1 MGSKLRLGPG
11 RTGVRALGV
20 ALAIAATTTFTPLSA
35 MAQDPAENGVPPDS
49 PGDAET
55 PRVTNGMRFGSWV
68 VACEAIAV
76 NETTCVLRQRLVR
89 SADNTFLAELV
100 AFWDRDMKQAF
111 LAGRV
116 PIGAYFPS
124 GFVMRTGE
132 AETRYEFAWQ
142 SCSQD
147 ACEALLQPES
157 ETLATIDG
165 AGEAILGY
173 RPAMQAEPLV
183 FRTRMNG
190 LVEGLDR
197 LKAALARQ

>member
-1 MGSKLRLGPG
+1 MRWRTSRRMAEPLKALARALMLSLAATAAPAPAWTQDGPG
-11 RTGVRALGV
+11 GEGE
-20 ALAIAATTTFTPLSA
+20 ATEA
-35 MAQDPAENGVPPDS
+35 
-49 PGDAET
+49 
-55 PRVTNGMRFGSWV
+55 PRVTNGMRFGGWM

-100 AFWDRDMKQAF
+100 AFWDADLQQAL

-116 PIGAYFPS
+116 PLGAYFPS
-124 GFVMRTGE
+124 GFVMRTEGS
-132 AETRYEFAWQ
+132 ETRHEFAWQ
-142 SCSQD
+142 SCSQEV
-147 ACEALLQPES
+147 CEALLQPDR
-157 ETLATIDG
+157 ETLAAIDA

-183 FRTRMNG
+183 FRTRTEG

-197 LKAALARQ
+197 LKAALGARPAQ